1 MCGITGFMYF
11 DGAPASELL
20 IREMADVLRHRGP
33 DEGGVHLG
41 NGVALGHRRLSIIDL
56 SSGQQPLSNED
67 GSVWI
72 TFNGEIYNYAD
83 LNCSLQHAHTF
94 RTRSDT
100 ETIVH
105 LYESYPESFVERL
118 RGMFAFALWD
128 ERKRSM
134 ILARDRVGK
143 KPLYYYVD
151 DEKLIFASEI
161 KSILRHPGL
170 DLTVDECA
178 VSDYLSFGYIPAP
191 KSIYRSIRKVLP
203 GHFVRVRAG
212 KVEDVKYWDLSFQ
225 CETSRSEAEWRE
237 MLLDELNT
245 AVKIRLMSEVPL
257 GAFLSG
263 GLDSSAVVAMMR
275 SYLDTPVK
283 TATIGFAEEQFDE
296 SDFARIVS
304 RHLGTEHHERIVS
317 PEKISTI
324 QTLAWHYDEPFAD
337 SSALPTY
344 FVSQVAREKVT
355 VALSGDGGDEN
366 FAGYR
371 RYFMDQQENRMRGI
385 LPLGIRR
392 AVFGPLSVLYP
403 KMDWAPRF
411 LRAKTTFQSLAS
423 DHVEGYFAT
432 MSTFRS
438 YEKPKIL
445 SEDAK
450 KCLAGYD
457 SLDLLRDYYD
467 RADTDDPLSRIQYVD
482 IKTYLTDD
490 ILAKV
495 DRASMANSL
504 EVRCPLLDHK
514 FMELVASMPSSLK
527 LNGKTAKYVFK
538 KVLEKQLP
546 AEIIHRNKMGFAV
559 PLAEWFRNGIR
570 DYARTYIVEREDP
583 YLSTSF
589 VQKIWDQHQTGYR
602 DRSTQ
607 LWNVLMFR
615 LWLDSY
621 SRPAKPAPECVTI
634 SSSR

>member
-1 MCGITGFMYF
+1 MCGICGFLYF
-11 DGAPASELL
+11 DGAPASEHL
-20 IREMADVLRHRGP
+20 IRDMADIMEHRGP
-33 DEGGVHLG
+33 DEGGTHIG
-41 NGVALGHRRLSIIDL
+41 KSAALGHRRLSIIDL

-67 GSVWI
+67 GSIWI
-72 TFNGEIYNYAD
+72 SFNGEIYNFAE
-83 LNCSLQHAHTF
+83 LNEDLQHSHTF

-105 LYESYPESFVERL
+105 LYESYPQSFVEKL

-128 ERKRSM
+128 EGKRTM

-143 KPLYYYVD
+143 KPLYYYLD

-161 KSILRHPGL
+161 KSILRHPRL
-170 DLTVDECA
+170 KLEVDESA

-203 GHFVRVRAG
+203 GHYLRVQAG
-212 KVEDVKYWDLSFQ
+212 KIEEVKYWDLSFKR
-225 CETSRSEAEWRE
+225 TPSRSEEEWQE
-237 MLLDELNT
+237 MLVDEFRT

-263 GLDSSAVVAMMR
+263 GLDSSGVVAAMR
-275 SYLDTPVK
+275 NLLDQPVK
-283 TATIGFAEEQFDE
+283 TATIGFTEDRFDE
-296 SDFARIVS
+296 SEFARAVS
-304 RHLGTEHHERIVS
+304 RHLGTDHHERVVT

-324 QTLAWHYDEPFAD
+324 QKLSWHYDEPFAD

-366 FAGYR
+366 FAGYT
-371 RYFMDQQENRMRGI
+371 RYFMDQQENKMRSV

-392 AVFGPLSVLYP
+392 AVFGPLGVLYP

-411 LRAKTTFQSLAS
+411 LRAKTTFQSLAF
-423 DHVEGYFAT
+423 DHIEGYFAG

-438 YEKPKIL
+438 YEKPSIL

-450 KCLAGYD
+450 KCLRDYD
-457 SLDLLRDYYD
+457 SVDLLRDYYYK
-467 RADTDDPLSRIQYVD
+467 AEADDPLSRIQYVD

-490 ILAKV
+490 ILTKV

-514 FMELVASMPSSLK
+514 FMELVASMPSTLK
-527 LNGKTAKYVFK
+527 LRGRTGKYLFK
-538 KVLEKQLP
+538 KALENQLP
-546 AEIIHRNKMGFAV
+546 KDIIHRKKMGFGV
-559 PLAEWFRNGIR
+559 PLVDWFRNGIR
-570 DYARTYIVEREDP
+570 DYAREYILDREDP
-583 YLSTSF
+583 YLSTAF
-589 VQKIWDQHQTGYR
+589 VRKIWNQHQTGYR

-615 LWLDSY
+615 LWFERHS
-621 SRPAKPAPECVTI
+621 A
-634 SSSR
+634 